1 MIKKTIAAGACI
13 AIGMACI
20 SLPASAACIS
30 CEKKRGADVP
40 WEDRGRQI
48 GKSGSKISPPANKAN
63 KWTDSVYDVEA
74 ESESVLGS
82 VLGVL
87 AK

>member
-13 AIGMACI
+13 AIGMAFI
-20 SLPASAACIS
+20 SLPASAYCAECD
-30 CEKKRGADVP
+30 KDKHWDAP
-40 WEDRGRQI
+40 WENRGRLLPR
-48 GKSGSKISPPANKAN
+48 SGSKISPPKIE
-63 KWTDSVYDVEA
+63 WTNSYYDVEA

-82 VLGVL
+82 VLGIL